1 MLATTSNPYSPQDVW
16 CIFILW
22 DDVGTTSNPYS
33 PQDDG
38 VYLFCGMMLAPPVTP
53 IAPKMMVYIYSVG

>member
-1 MLATTSNPYSPQDVW
+1 MMLAPPVTPIVPKMMG
-16 CIFILW
+16 IFILW

-53 IAPKMMVYIYSVG
+53 IVPKMMVYIYSVG